1 MPRKKSP
8 LVRIGIS
15 LSLLLLLIQPLR
27 AQTSGGNSESERL
40 QKLERAVEQLQKR
53 NAELEQEV
61 SSLKKQSTAEPSTGG
76 KRKTVVTYD
85 GKTYV
90 EKSVEE
96 KPQIYVTPAGPEFKL
111 TLGGFIQANFEGGDV
126 SAFEGRFGLSALK
139 DRFRLRR
146 ARINLTGDF
155 AEQFDFKVEGD
166 FEQSDSAIT
175 AISKVDVK
183 TGKTTTVTNSNRTE
197 FSGTDIFVNWH
208 AIPEANIKIGQWK
221 APFGL
226 EQLTPDTKLFFPE
239 RSLPTGAITPDRQI
253 GVQIWGK
260 PLTNIWPQQK
270 DLITYY
276 AGIFNGNGRN
286 FNNNDNNNF
295 MYVGRLELQ
304 PFKGKLLGQ
313 DVSLRLGG
321 DILNSRDDAGTVIS
335 STANLKVNADGSL
348 SAFTLPG
355 ADERTAWSLDASFN
369 LGPLDIIG
377 EYFSEDVWGRTVA
390 GLTPGFHDF
399 SPHGW
404 YVQGSYFI
412 IPKKLQAAVRYEE
425 LEPAQVVS
433 DNIHSVTGGLN
444 YYIYGDSI
452 KLMADY
458 VHTWSDFRS
467 VHPQFG
473 DDNFDEVILRMQ
485 LMF

>member
-1 MPRKKSP
+1 M
-8 LVRIGIS
+8 
-15 LSLLLLLIQPLR
+15 
-27 AQTSGGNSESERL
+27 
-40 QKLERAVEQLQKR
+40 
-53 NAELEQEV
+53 
-61 SSLKKQSTAEPSTGG
+61 
-76 KRKTVVTYD
+76 
-85 GKTYV
+85 
-90 EKSVEE
+90 
-96 KPQIYVTPAGPEFKL
+96 
-111 TLGGFIQANFEGGDV
+111 
-126 SAFEGRFGLSALK
+126 
-139 DRFRLRR
+139 
-146 ARINLTGDF
+146 
-155 AEQFDFKVEGD
+155 
-166 FEQSDSAIT
+166 
-175 AISKVDVK
+175 
-183 TGKTTTVTNSNRTE
+183 TNSNRTE

-226 EQLTPDTKLFFPE
+226 EQLTPDTKLLFPE

-313 DVSLRLGG
+313 DASLRLGG

-390 GLTPGFHDF
+390 GVTPGFHDF

-444 YYIYGDSI
+444 YYIHGDSI

>member
-1 MPRKKSP
+1 
-8 LVRIGIS
+8 L
-15 LSLLLLLIQPLR
+15 
-27 AQTSGGNSESERL
+27 
-40 QKLERAVEQLQKR
+40 
-53 NAELEQEV
+53 
-61 SSLKKQSTAEPSTGG
+61 
-76 KRKTVVTYD
+76 
-85 GKTYV
+85 
-90 EKSVEE
+90 
-96 KPQIYVTPAGPEFKL
+96 
-111 TLGGFIQANFEGGDV
+111 
-126 SAFEGRFGLSALK
+126 
-139 DRFRLRR
+139 
-146 ARINLTGDF
+146 
-155 AEQFDFKVEGD
+155 
-166 FEQSDSAIT
+166 
-175 AISKVDVK
+175 SKVDVK

-260 PLTNIWPQQK
+260 PLTNIWPEQK
-270 DLITYY
+270 DLVTYY
-276 AGIFNGNGRN
+276 AGVFNGNGRN

-313 DVSLRLGG
+313 DASLRLGG
-321 DILNSRDDAGTVIS
+321 DVLNSRDDAGTVIS

-355 ADERTAWSLDASFN
+355 ADERTAWSLDAWFN

-377 EYFSEDVWGRTVA
+377 EYFSEDVNGRTVA
-390 GLTPGFHDF
+390 GVAPGFHDF

-412 IPKKLQAAVRYEE
+412 IPKKLQAAVRWEE
-425 LEPAQVVS
+425 LEPAQVAS
-433 DNIHSVTGGLN
+433 DNIHSITGGLN
-444 YYIYGDSI
+444 YYIHGDSI